1 MHQSP
6 KKIEYFFFKKKE
18 FVFEGSLLVYGR
30 APMLAYLLTNVTEGK
45 EIKKN

>member
-6 KKIEYFFFKKKE
+6 KKIEYLKKKKE